1 VILHFYLYVT
11 GKEFTIIT
19 DHKPLEAIFNKPL
32 IQPPA
37 RIERWLLKLQL
48 YDFTVIYQPGKRNP
62 ADNKS
67 RHPIPSAKIST
78 IEQSIAE
85 NYVYLICMKSVP
97 NLFH

>member
-11 GKEFTIIT
+11 GKEFTVIT

-32 IQPPA
+32 IQPPT

-48 YDFTVIYQPGKRNP
+48 YHFTVIYQPGKHNP
-62 ADNKS
+62 ADNMS

-85 NYVYLICMKSVP
+85 NYVNSICMKAVP